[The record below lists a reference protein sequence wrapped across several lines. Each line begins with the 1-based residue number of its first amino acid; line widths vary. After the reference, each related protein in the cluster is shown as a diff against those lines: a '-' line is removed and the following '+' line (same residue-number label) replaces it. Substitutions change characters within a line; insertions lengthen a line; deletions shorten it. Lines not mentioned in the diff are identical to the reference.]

1 MKPTDFSTL
10 ALLVPLLFAQQEPRS
25 GALERVAPGQ
35 EQDQVD
41 DPAEVF
47 ARDFDRDQWRER
59 LGVADLERREQNFD
73 ALVRRAALDPLA
85 RTFLEDLAHDSKN
98 GELAWTA
105 RLALRELGRPRFA
118 LGHPA
123 FDFFSTDPFGRSGKL
138 EEMLRGLSRDGLFPP
153 GVAQGPSGGQGGGQ
167 GGRGS
172 SSSRS
177 VHVEQTDQGARVVV
191 TEDVDGQKQERVYEG
206 KDLDEILAANPEL
219 KKDLGG
225 LHIRGPRGSPFDFD
239 LDLGLPE
246 ARHPR
251 DPFET
256 LPWLDE
262 PQKPTRPV
270 RMDKLGVIV
279 QPLTPE
285 HAAEL
290 GLEPGEGLFVERS
303 ATGTFAHL
311 LGIGTG
317 DVLIAIDGQRLQ
329 TLEDVGRIM
338 QARDPKSPLSVTWID
353 ELGQRHEKTWQPDS
367 GTPTEPKK

>member
-1 MKPTDFSTL
+1 MMPTDFSTL
-10 ALLVPLLFAQQEPRS
+10 AVLVPLLFHAQQEPRS

-47 ARDFDRDQWRER
+47 ARDFDRDQWREH
-59 LGVADLERREQNFD
+59 LAVADLERREQNFD
-73 ALVRRAALDPLA
+73 ALVRRAALDPVA
-85 RTFLEDLAHDSKN
+85 RTFLEDLARDPKN

-105 RLALRELGRPRFA
+105 RLALRELGRPRFSQ
-118 LGHPA
+118 GHPA

-153 GVAQGPSGGQGGGQ
+153 GVAQGLSGGQGGA
-167 GGRGS
+167 GS

-191 TEDVDGQKQERVYEG
+191 SEDVDGEKQERVYEG
-206 KDLDEILAANPEL
+206 KNLDEILAANPEL

-225 LHIRGPRGSPFDFD
+225 LHIRGTLGAPFDFD
-239 LDLGLPE
+239 MDFGLPE

-251 DPFET
+251 DAFEA

-262 PQKPTRPV
+262 PQKPTRPL
-270 RMDKLGVIV
+270 RTDKLGVIV

-290 GLEPGEGLFVERS
+290 GLEKGEGLFVERS

-317 DVLIAIDGQRLQ
+317 DVLLEIDGQRLQ
-329 TLEDVGRIM
+329 ALEDVGRIM
-338 QARDPKSPLSVTWID
+338 QARDPKSPLRVTWID

-367 GTPTEPKK
+367 GSPTEPKR